1 LTAKP
6 TEEEIEAARQIVAQ
20 ADAEK
25 AEAARLANLAA
36 VEALTE
42 IGLGTEDPIGVS
54 VPEFIQ
60 AIQGQVASAASASDT
75 TLLNLF
81 TATANCLRTLND
93 RVRTI
98 VAQNQPPPAE

>member
-1 LTAKP
+1 MATKP

-36 VEALTE
+36 VEALTDV
-42 IGLGTEDPIGVS
+42 GFGTDAPIEVS

-60 AIQGQVASAASASDT
+60 AIQGQVASAAAASDT

-93 RVRTI
+93 RVRSI